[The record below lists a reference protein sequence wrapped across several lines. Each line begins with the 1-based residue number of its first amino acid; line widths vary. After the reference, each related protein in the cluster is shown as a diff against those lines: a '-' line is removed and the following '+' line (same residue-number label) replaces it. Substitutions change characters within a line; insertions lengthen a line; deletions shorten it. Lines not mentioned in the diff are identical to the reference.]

1 MSIIETF
8 RRLGGRLRSGS
19 RVRIDDALKH
29 LQHCEMSGLA
39 PRLDGLA
46 GALGCSPD
54 QAARLLTDMHT
65 QSLVQLSEGNIQL
78 TEAGRERSLQLV
90 RAHRLWERFL
100 ADQTGFAGQEW
111 HRMAERREHRLSQA
125 EANRLSARLG
135 HPTHDPH
142 GDPIP
147 TAEGDWV
154 PQQGILLPV
163 AQAGQRLRV
172 VHVEDEPEAL
182 FVELL
187 ALGLHPGTE
196 LRLLQVSPERMQ
208 LEIAGER
215 RQVSTLAAANVTVLE
230 LPPAEVPGG
239 FRLSTLPVGQSA
251 RVLALLPAC
260 RGAERRRLQDL
271 GLLPGT
277 RVRAE
282 FDSPAGDPVAY
293 RIRGALIALR
303 QEQAEL
309 IQVERAPA

>member
-8 RRLGGRLRSGS
+8 RWLVGRLRSGG

-29 LQHCEMSGLA
+29 LQHCEMSGLD

-46 GALGCSPD
+46 GALGGSPD
-54 QAARLLTDMHT
+54 HAARLLPDMHT
-65 QSLVQLSEGNIQL
+65 QGLVQLSEGSIQL

-100 ADQTGFAGQEW
+100 ADQTGFAEQEW
-111 HRMAERREHRLSQA
+111 PPPAAGRRGGPLRRGEK
-125 EANRLSARLG
+125 
-135 HPTHDPH
+135 
-142 GDPIP
+142 
-147 TAEGDWV
+147 
-154 PQQGILLPV
+154 
-163 AQAGQRLRV
+163 AGQRLQV

-182 FVELL
+182 FAELL
-187 ALGLHPGTE
+187 GLGLHPGTE

-215 RQVSTLAAANVTVLE
+215 RQVSALAAANVTVLE

-251 RVLALLPAC
+251 RVIALLPAC
-260 RGAERRRLQDL
+260 HGAERRRLQDL

-282 FDSPAGDPVAY
+282 FASPAGDPVAY

-303 QEQAEL
+303 HEQAGVGSGRL
-309 IQVERAPA
+309 MPAPS